1 MALPDNDNA
10 HMFWK
15 VEHSVGFTIEE
26 DEGPCNTRA
35 LALVALAFCSRA
47 LNPGRARCQG
57 AFWPRSDTGWR
68 WWWPRPGP
76 CRVWWVMQG
85 GAARAQSRGLAAA
98 AVDLRHDES
107 PRTLGA
113 RSPPRQRAARAVT
126 FRRCARHQHQ
136 TRATLVSISVILTRE
151 ILLGR

>member
-1 MALPDNDNA
+1 M
-10 HMFWK
+10 
-15 VEHSVGFTIEE
+15 
-26 DEGPCNTRA
+26 
-35 LALVALAFCSRA
+35 ALVALAFCSRT
-47 LNPGRARCQG
+47 LNHGRALCQG
-57 AFWPRSDTGWR
+57 AFWPRSNTGWR
-68 WWWPRPGP
+68 WPRPGP

-107 PRTLGA
+107 PRTLSA

-136 TRATLVSISVILTRE
+136 SRATLVSISVILTSE
-151 ILLGR
+151 IWLGRQAPHWNSEETCRGTNQLPARG

>member
-1 MALPDNDNA
+1 M
-10 HMFWK
+10 
-15 VEHSVGFTIEE
+15 VGPVREPFGQGLT
-26 DEGPCNTRA
+26 
-35 LALVALAFCSRA
+35 LA
-47 LNPGRARCQG
+47 GG
-57 AFWPRSDTGWR
+57 GGG
-68 WWWPRPGP
+68 PGP
-76 CRVWWVMQG
+76 GLVCRVWWVMQG
-85 GAARAQSRGLAAA
+85 GAARAQSRGLAAAA

-136 TRATLVSISVILTRE
+136 TRATLVSISVILTSE